1 MVFVKGVNFDV
12 AKEAIKQPLIFKR
25 SLLSIAGPVGE
36 VKLTKDCVRVTC
48 LSPRQKTALLNT
60 ADWNGKFI
68 SVTEPW
74 SRRVPAAARPA
85 SSTQLVHGIIFG
97 VSTELTE

>member
-60 ADWNGKFI
+60 ADNRVTTLIKSNMLPLLAY
-68 SVTEPW
+68 SVYAIMRPW
-74 SRRVPAAARPA
+74 S
-85 SSTQLVHGIIFG
+85 L
-97 VSTELTE
+97 